1 MSSLARRDQRALIPD
16 LFDVLEFPLTA
27 AFRPFVGQGIRIEE
41 YTTDEMFVIRAEL
54 PGIDPDKNL
63 EISAARGM
71 LTIRAER
78 QEEHE
83 GRHHTEFR
91 YGSYERHLRLPDNIK
106 EDEIKAT
113 YDAGILTVK
122 VPLKEAKTAGRRVP
136 VEHQ

>member
-1 MSSLARRDQRALIPD
+1 MSSPARRDQRTLVPD
-16 LFDVLEFPLTA
+16 LFDMLEFPLTA
-27 AFRPFVGQGIRIEE
+27 ALRPLAGQGIRIEE
-41 YTTDEMFVIRAEL
+41 YTTDDMFVIRAEL

-83 GRHHTEFR
+83 GHYHTEFR
-91 YGSYERHLRLPDNIK
+91 YGSYERRLRLPDNI
-106 EDEIKAT
+106 EDDDIKAT

-136 VEHQ
+136 VEH